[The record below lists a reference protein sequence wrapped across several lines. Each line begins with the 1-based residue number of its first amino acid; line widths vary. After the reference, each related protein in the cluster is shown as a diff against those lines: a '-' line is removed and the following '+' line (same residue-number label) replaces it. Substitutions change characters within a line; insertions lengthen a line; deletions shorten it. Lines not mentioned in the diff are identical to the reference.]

1 MLTFTEELVLL
12 LNDEDGVPL
21 LIRPDIAACALA
33 GAVLMDL
40 AFDYRIDT
48 DLDALVVHDQTP
60 TGNAVLDRL
69 LAKIA
74 ARAEVCNTKMW
85 IGVLSAEEAP
95 AVHEEVLARLVERSV
110 LTVRTGRIPW
120 LESRRYLCGDGE
132 TAQKIR
138 QRIADVLYSH
148 DIPDPRDV
156 ALISLLDACEILPE
170 ILPTQELADLR
181 PRITLL
187 RKMDLIGREVAAAIA
202 DIERSI
208 IQAVRDRAAQ
218 FRKLLLIFS
227 AVAGSTAGATLV
239 LPRVP
244 VADSF
249 GADLRMH
256 LWFDS
261 GWQLWT
267 GYALLALASA
277 GILAVVLMKVR
288 RIARFGGHNWWR
300 LAHAG
305 LGVACVLALFAH
317 TGFRLGAN
325 LNAALMVCFLTVLI
339 LGGIAG
345 VCNNAAGEL
354 RRMGVPPRVRII
366 PMRLH
371 TVALWPLPALVII
384 HVLAVYLY

>member
-1 MLTFTEELVLL
+1 MLSFTEELVLL

-21 LIRPDIAACALA
+21 PIRQDVVACALA

-48 DLDALVVHDQTP
+48 DFEALVVHDRTP

-74 ARAEVCNTKMW
+74 ARAEVCDTKTW
-85 IGVLSAEEAP
+85 IGILSAEEAP
-95 AVHEEVLARLVERSV
+95 AVHDEILAGLVEQGV
-110 LTVRTGRIPW
+110 LTVRSSKFPW
-120 LESRRYLCGDGE
+120 MGSRRRPGDGGE
-132 TAQKIR
+132 TVQKIR
-138 QRIADVLYSH
+138 LRIADVLYSH
-148 DIPDPRDV
+148 DIPDPREV

-170 ILPTQELADLR
+170 ILPTQELTDLR

-208 IQAVRDRAAQ
+208 IQAVQDRAAQ
-218 FRKLLLIFS
+218 FRKLLLILS
-227 AVAGSTAGATLV
+227 AVAGSTAGATFV

-249 GADLRMH
+249 GAALRMH

-277 GILAVVLMKVR
+277 GILAAVLMKVR

-325 LNAALMVCFLTVLI
+325 LNAALMVCFLAALI

-345 VCNNAAGEL
+345 VCNNAAGRL

>member
-12 LNDEDGVPL
+12 LNDENGVPL

-138 QRIADVLYSH
+138 QRIATVLYSH
-148 DIPDPRDV
+148 DIPDARDV

-208 IQAVRDRAAQ
+208 IQAVRDRAAR
-218 FRKLLLIFS
+218 FRKLLLILS
-227 AVAGSTAGATLV
+227 AVAGSAAGATFV

-249 GADLRMH
+249 GAALRMH

-267 GYALLALASA
+267 GYVLLALASA

-305 LGVACVLALFAH
+305 LGVACVLALFVH

>member
-12 LNDEDGVPL
+12 LKDEDGSMLP
-21 LIRPDIAACALA
+21 IRQDVAACALA

-48 DLDALVVHDQTP
+48 DFEALVVHDRTP

-74 ARAEVCNTKMW
+74 ARVEVCDTKTW
-85 IGVLSAEEAP
+85 IGELSAEEAP
-95 AVHEEVLARLVERSV
+95 AVHEESLAGLVEQGV
-110 LTVRTGRIPW
+110 LTVRSSKFPLMG
-120 LESRRYLCGDGE
+120 SRQWRGGGE
-132 TAQKIR
+132 TVQKIR
-138 QRIADVLYSH
+138 LRIVDVLYSH
-148 DIPDPRDV
+148 EIPDPRDV

-218 FRKLLLIFS
+218 FRKLLLILS
-227 AVAGSTAGATLV
+227 AVAGSTAGATFV

-249 GADLRMH
+249 GAALRMH

-325 LNAALMVCFLTVLI
+325 LNAALMVCFLTLLI
-339 LGGIAG
+339 LGGLAG

-354 RRMGVPPRVRII
+354 RRMGVPPKVRII